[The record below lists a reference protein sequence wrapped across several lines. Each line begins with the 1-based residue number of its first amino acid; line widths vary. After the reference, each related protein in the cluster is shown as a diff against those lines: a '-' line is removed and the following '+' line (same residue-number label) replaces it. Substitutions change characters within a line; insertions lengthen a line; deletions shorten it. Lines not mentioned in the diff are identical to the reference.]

1 MNKYYVYEHSLDGR
15 IFYVGHGCGNRA
27 WNVKSRSNRYKN
39 YIKERYDDIEV
50 TIVQDNLTKE
60 QAMGLEVEHQIKR
73 QDEGYNIIGLLG
85 THSWNEGIKMSDDFK
100 QKVSKGTKKA
110 MNTPEMKA
118 KMSSIRKGKQLSEAH
133 KAAISDALRG
143 QVHSEEAKRNMSI
156 SKKKYYEEAKR
167 TGKNVGW
174 SKEHRENYYKSI
186 ERRRQ
191 QKQIV

>member
-60 QAMGLEVEHQIKR
+60 
-73 QDEGYNIIGLLG
+73 
-85 THSWNEGIKMSDDFK
+85 
-100 QKVSKGTKKA
+100 
-110 MNTPEMKA
+110 
-118 KMSSIRKGKQLSEAH
+118 
-133 KAAISDALRG
+133 
-143 QVHSEEAKRNMSI
+143 
-156 SKKKYYEEAKR
+156 AKR
-167 TGKNVGW
+167 TRKNVGW
-174 SKEHRENYYKSI
+174 SKEHQENYYKSI
-186 ERRRQ
+186 ERQRQ